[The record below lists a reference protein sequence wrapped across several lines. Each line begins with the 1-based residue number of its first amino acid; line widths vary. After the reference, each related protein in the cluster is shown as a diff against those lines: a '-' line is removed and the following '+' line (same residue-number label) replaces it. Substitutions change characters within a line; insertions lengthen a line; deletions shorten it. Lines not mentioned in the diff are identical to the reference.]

1 MQSVLHNWG
10 DEDCVKILKR
20 CKEAITFNKDGGKV
34 VIIDQVT
41 GLESSY
47 ENSTTLQLYFDVIM
61 MVECGGTERGEQ
73 EWRKMLTGAGFKQY
87 KITPALGLRSIIE
100 VYP

>member
-1 MQSVLHNWG
+1 MQWILHAWS

-20 CKEAITFNKDGGKV
+20 CKEAITFNKVGGKV

-41 GLESSY
+41 GLDSSN
-47 ENSTTLQLYFDVIM
+47 ENSVTPQLYFDMLM
-61 MVECGGTERGEQ
+61 MVECGGAERGEQ
-73 EWRKMLTGAGFKQY
+73 EWRKIFTGAGFKHY
-87 KITPALGLRSIIE
+87 KIIPTLGLCSIIE